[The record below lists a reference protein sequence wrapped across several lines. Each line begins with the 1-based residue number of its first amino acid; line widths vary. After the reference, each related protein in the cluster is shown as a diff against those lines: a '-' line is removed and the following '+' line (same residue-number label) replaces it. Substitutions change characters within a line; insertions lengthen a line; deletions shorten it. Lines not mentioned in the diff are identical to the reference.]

1 MPKRQVA
8 ENLQVYLQRPE
19 LVDGWITPDA
29 VALKDG
35 SVMYTQYFKTPR
47 GGLILR
53 AALEPHEPE
62 SPQGLFHRFEAGERF
77 VPEAMKLQ
85 SGQVLKSGYVDPLD
99 LHERLDDLESK

>member
-35 SVMYTQYFKTPR
+35 
-47 GGLILR
+47 
-53 AALEPHEPE
+53 
-62 SPQGLFHRFEAGERF
+62 
-77 VPEAMKLQ
+77 
-85 SGQVLKSGYVDPLD
+85 
-99 LHERLDDLESK
+99 